1 MLVRLCY
8 VLMSGVHGPRLG
20 RSQGGLPANDALTP
34 YRRNR
39 DGTKWSGCP
48 RSPEIEQRDISK
60 YAWKCALENVAG
72 Y

>member
-1 MLVRLCY
+1 
-8 VLMSGVHGPRLG
+8 LG

-34 YRRNR
+34 NVATAMV
-39 DGTKWSGCP
+39 TKWSGCP

-60 YAWKCALENVAG
+60 YAWKSALENVAG